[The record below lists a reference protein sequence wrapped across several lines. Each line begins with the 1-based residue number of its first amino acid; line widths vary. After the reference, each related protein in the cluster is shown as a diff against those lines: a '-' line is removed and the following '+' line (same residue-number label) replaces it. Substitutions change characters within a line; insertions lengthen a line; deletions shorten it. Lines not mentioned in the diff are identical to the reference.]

1 MVAWRASIRSA
12 RFGVANRIPRGPL
25 RLRVFDSFL
34 SDDRMDQDNTTVQ
47 QNTAAQ
53 HDVAGEH
60 TALVENTVFVEHT
73 AALRRRIELALD
85 AVLSQL
91 DDCPPRLLAAMRHSL
106 MSGGK
111 RLRPMLVLMAAEACG
126 GSVDAALPAAAAVE
140 MVHTYSLIHDDLPA
154 MDDDDLRRGQPTC
167 HIAFDE
173 ATAILAG
180 DALLTMAFEVI
191 GRGVEPAER
200 AARCCTILAQA
211 AGPLGMVAGQVDD
224 LAGEGSAGSLAQLES
239 IHRRKTGALLR
250 SSLRMGAATAGAD
263 DEKYQALSRFGEH
276 LGLAF
281 QITDDLLDV
290 VGDTT
295 TLGKRTG
302 QDEKAAKLTY
312 PALLGPD
319 ESRRRVEQLVSDAH
333 NSLQPLG
340 DDGIWLAAMANY
352 VKERDH

>member
-1 MVAWRASIRSA
+1 
-12 RFGVANRIPRGPL
+12 
-25 RLRVFDSFL
+25 
-34 SDDRMDQDNTTVQ
+34 
-47 QNTAAQ
+47 
-53 HDVAGEH
+53 
-60 TALVENTVFVEHT
+60 
-73 AALRRRIELALD
+73 
-85 AVLSQL
+85 
-91 DDCPPRLLAAMRHSL
+91 MRHSL

-111 RLRPMLVLMAAEACG
+111 RLRPMLALMAAEACG

-154 MDDDDLRRGQPTC
+154 MDDDDLRRGQPAC
-167 HIAFDE
+167 HVAFDE

-180 DALLTMAFEVI
+180 DALLTLAFEVI

-200 AARCCTILAQA
+200 AARCCTELAQA

-224 LAGEGSAGSLAQLES
+224 LAAEGSGRFARTTRIDPS
-239 IHRRKTGALLR
+239 RKTGALLR
-250 SSLRMGAATAGAD
+250 AALRLGAVTAGAD

-290 VGDTT
+290 AGDPT

-302 QDEKAAKLTY
+302 QDEKVDKLTY
-312 PALLGPD
+312 PALLGRG
-319 ESRRRVEQLVSDAH
+319 ESRRRVEQLISDAH

-340 DDGIWLAAMANY
+340 HDGTWLTPPWPITSR
-352 VKERDH
+352 KGIIDGR